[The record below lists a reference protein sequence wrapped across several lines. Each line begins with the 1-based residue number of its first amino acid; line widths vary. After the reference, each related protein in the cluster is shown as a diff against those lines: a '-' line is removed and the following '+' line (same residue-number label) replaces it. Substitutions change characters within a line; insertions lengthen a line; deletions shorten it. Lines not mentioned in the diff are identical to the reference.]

1 MKKIAFTTVALA
13 LLLSMFGC
21 SADQPNVEPEK
32 PQDDATVTASA
43 DENVEPADKSDLRKA
58 INKNGDYREEDYT
71 DDSWIAYKTALDK
84 AFNVNAKEDATESEV
99 SKATES
105 LNRATANLK
114 EKIEPITISGA
125 GADVVEVPENLA
137 VCLVSAQHSGDSN
150 FSIWSLDANMEN
162 VDLLVNT
169 IGAYSG
175 TTTTGLGRGT
185 AKFLEIE
192 GDGEWTVTMSPMS
205 EAHQLEN
212 GEQRFGDDVVFLNA
226 TGAKKLSIINDGE
239 SNFSIWAFGSSK
251 SDLLVNEI
259 GSYSGTVANKGYSL
273 LVVNSEGT
281 WSVTW

>member
-1 MKKIAFTTVALA
+1 MKKVAVIAVALA
-13 LLLSMFGC
+13 LSLCMLGC
-21 SADQPNVEPEK
+21 SVAQPSVEPEK
-32 PQDDATVTASA
+32 PQNDATVTAPA
-43 DENVEPADKSDLRKA
+43 DENADPVDKSELRKA
-58 INKNGDYREEDYT
+58 INSNGNYLEDDYT
-71 DDSWIAYKTALDK
+71 EDSWIAYRTALDN

-105 LNRATANLK
+105 LNRAIANLE
-114 EKIEPITISGA
+114 EKIEPITINGA

-137 VCLVSAQHSGDSN
+137 VCLVSAQHSGGRN

-226 TGAKKLSIINDGE
+226 TDAKKLSITNDGE